1 MVSAVT
7 HQQMN
12 RCRKHKTI
20 LGPASHVPSAR
31 LAGKKQ
37 GWDGSIKP
45 LHMCPYLH
53 GLYTYVCL
61 YFCHSAIPTPV
72 TGFDQEQVWLKGCAR
87 Q

>member
-7 HQQMN
+7 HQQIN
-12 RCRKHKTI
+12 RHRKHKTI
-20 LGPASHVPSAR
+20 LGPVSYVQSAR
-31 LAGKKQ
+31 PAGKKQ
-37 GWDGSIKP
+37 GRDGSIKP

-53 GLYTYVCL
+53 GLYTYVRLC
-61 YFCHSAIPTPV
+61 FCHSAMPTLV